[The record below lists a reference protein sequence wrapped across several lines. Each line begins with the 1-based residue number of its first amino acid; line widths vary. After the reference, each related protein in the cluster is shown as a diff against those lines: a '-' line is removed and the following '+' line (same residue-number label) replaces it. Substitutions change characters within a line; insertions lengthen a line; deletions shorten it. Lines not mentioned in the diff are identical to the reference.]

1 MRRNRQTLLAG
12 ATLCCALSA
21 ETAVLDWLYEVETPV
36 PSRTPADRHA
46 AAQQALD
53 TMLMRLTG
61 LSKVPRE
68 PAIAAAL
75 AAPERYYQRYSF
87 VADGG
92 ETRLAV
98 SFAPQALHKLIA
110 EAALPIWAADRPVA
124 LAWVVVADDDA
135 DTPEPAGG
143 LEPDGAPDGSVA
155 SEPLTAAAGAAT
167 TDAAPTMPLE
177 PQEHT
182 PAHPNVAPD
191 DGANEPASSLPLP
204 TLGRAGN
211 VALLGRPLDQ
221 SMVLSSASRH
231 PVAVALRQRASE
243 RGIEI
248 RLPLYDLEDRD
259 RILPATL
266 WRGYTYTIREA
277 SARYQP
283 DYIILGQARRG
294 AAGTWLTDWQL
305 WFDDAELPLQLETP
319 DAATS
324 AMLAVDAAG
333 DELARRFAVTGA
345 ASSFVELEV
354 LGANSVA
361 GYAGLLRHLA
371 GLAYLDRVELIEAT
385 ANAIKLRV
393 ATRSSREQLGNLLA
407 ASNAFA
413 LATDAPAPA
422 NGNGEPMAPLRL
434 LWTAA
439 SIRAQTAHA
448 ATQRRR

>member
-1 MRRNRQTLLAG
+1 MLLAG

-143 LEPDGAPDGSVA
+143 LEPDGAPEGSVP

-182 PAHPNVAPD
+182 SAHPNVAPD
-191 DGANEPASSLPLP
+191 AGASEPASSLPLP

-221 SMVLSSASRH
+221 SMVLSSASHH
-231 PVAVALRQRASE
+231 PVAIALRQRASE

-385 ANAIKLRV
+385 ANTIKLRV

-413 LATDAPAPA
+413 LATDVPAPA
-422 NGNGEPMAPLRL
+422 NGNGEPTAPLRL

>member
-1 MRRNRQTLLAG
+1 MASTLRRNRHSLLAG
-12 ATLCCALSA
+12 AALCCALSA
-21 ETAVLDWLYEVETPV
+21 QAAVLEWLYEVETPV

-61 LSKVPRE
+61 LTEVPRE

-92 ETRLAV
+92 ATRLAV

-135 DTPEPAGG
+135 DTPEPVSG
-143 LEPDGAPDGSVA
+143 LEPDD
-155 SEPLTAAAGAAT
+155 AAAGAA
-167 TDAAPTMPLE
+167 PTMAAE
-177 PQEHT
+177 PQERAAANLDVPDAGARDLAGTHPPPT
-182 PAHPNVAPD
+182 TALDVALRGKSPAHAQ
-191 DGANEPASSLPLP
+191 P
-204 TLGRAGN
+204 THS
-211 VALLGRPLDQ
+211 V
-221 SMVLSSASRH
+221 VLSSASHH
-231 PVAVALRQRASE
+231 PVAIALRKRASE

-266 WRGYTYTIREA
+266 WRGYAYTIREA

-283 DYIILGQARRG
+283 DYIILGRARRG

-324 AMLAVDAAG
+324 AMRAVDAAG

-345 ASSFVELEV
+345 DSSFVELEV
-354 LGANSVA
+354 RGANSVA

-385 ANAIKLRV
+385 ADAIKLRV
-393 ATRSSREQLGNLLA
+393 VTRSSREQLGNLLA
-407 ASNAFA
+407 ASNAFE
-413 LATDAPAPA
+413 LATDAPSP
-422 NGNGEPMAPLRL
+422 GNAEPMARLRL

-439 SIRAQTAHA
+439 SIRAPAADA
-448 ATQRRR
+448 ATQRRP

>member
-1 MRRNRQTLLAG
+1 MRRNRHTLLAG
-12 ATLCCALSA
+12 AALCCALSA
-21 ETAVLDWLYEVETPV
+21 EAAVLDWLYEVEAPV

-53 TMLMRLTG
+53 TMLTRLTG
-61 LSKVPRE
+61 LVEVPRE

-87 VADGG
+87 VAEGG

-124 LAWVVVADDDA
+124 LAWVVVAGDDA

-143 LEPDGAPDGSVA
+143 LEPDGATDGSAA

-177 PQEHT
+177 PQERT
-182 PAHPNVAPD
+182 PAHPNPAPD
-191 DGANEPASSLPLP
+191 DGASEPASALPLP
-204 TLGRAGN
+204 TGS
-211 VALLGRPLDQ
+211 VALLGRPLGPAQ
-221 SMVLSSASRH
+221 PAHSMVLSSASRH
-231 PVAVALRQRASE
+231 PVAVALRRRASE

-266 WRGYTYTIREA
+266 WRGYAYTIRQA

-283 DYIILGQARRG
+283 DYIILGQARRA

-333 DELARRFAVTGA
+333 DELASRFAVTGA

-371 GLAYLDRVELIEAT
+371 GLAYLDRVELTEAT

-422 NGNGEPMAPLRL
+422 NGEPMAPLRL